1 MTVPRDPSP
10 GEEGREPG
18 RPGGQPSDQE
28 VDSAFAALVADWDS
42 DTRAWTEPSGPPAV
56 VAEPARAPVVRPAEG
71 EPQAGEREDPEDLE
85 DEGHFERPDAP
96 PVTPPTR
103 AALGAI
109 AVLVLGMFL
118 VVAPG
123 LIGLTSA
130 VGFPLGLLCLTG
142 GLVFLLSRLKSG
154 PPTDSGWDDGAQL

>member
-1 MTVPRDPSP
+1 MVGPAD
-10 GEEGREPG
+10 REP
-18 RPGGQPSDQE
+18 Q
-28 VDSAFAALVADWDS
+28 A
-42 DTRAWTEPSGPPAV
+42 
-56 VAEPARAPVVRPAEG
+56 AEPADTKDS
-71 EPQAGEREDPEDLE
+71 EDSEDSEELE

-103 AALGAI
+103 PVLGAI

-130 VGFPLGLLCLTG
+130 VGFPLGLVCLTG

>member
-10 GEEGREPG
+10 GDEGREPA
-18 RPGGQPSDQE
+18 RPGGQPSDRE
-28 VDSAFAALVADWDS
+28 VDSAFAALVADWDTDTS
-42 DTRAWTEPSGPPAV
+42 DWPEPSGPAV
-56 VAEPARAPVVRPAEG
+56 VAVEPPHAPVVGPADR
-71 EPQAGEREDPEDLE
+71 EPRAEEREDPADLE

-96 PVTPPTR
+96 PVAPPTR

-123 LIGLTSA
+123 LIGLTSS
-130 VGFPLGLLCLTG
+130 VGFPLGLICLTG